1 MNWRISKMMN
11 DIEKI
16 IKSKYKYKTIDNDGV
31 KLLFLDNETILAII
45 INKKNV
51 FKINR
56 KQFYRIDDELLP
68 YGFLLIDSTQKN
80 MYFMKYKEPNN
91 QLRYAFDSTKKDEI
105 YFGKEILQNKIKLNE
120 LLSNIEKIEKM

>member
-1 MNWRISKMMN
+1 MMN

-16 IKSKYKYKTIDNDGV
+16 IKSKYKYKTINNDGV

-80 MYFMKYKEPNN
+80 MYFMKYTEPNN
-91 QLRYAFDSTKKDEI
+91 QLRYAFDSTQKDEI

-120 LLSNIEKIEKM
+120 LLSNIEKM

>member
-1 MNWRISKMMN
+1 MMN

-16 IKSKYKYKTIDNDGV
+16 IKSKYKYKTINNDGV

-80 MYFMKYKEPNN
+80 MYFMKYKEPYN